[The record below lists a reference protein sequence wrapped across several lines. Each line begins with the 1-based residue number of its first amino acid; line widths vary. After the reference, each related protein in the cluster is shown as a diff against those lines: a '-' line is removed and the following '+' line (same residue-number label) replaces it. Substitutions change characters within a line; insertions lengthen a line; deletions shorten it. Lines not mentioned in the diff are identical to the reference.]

1 MKDLLHLARE
11 SIEETVNNA
20 VKVNLEPYKDR
31 YNMIQSVFV
40 TLQLNNQLRGCIG
53 QVVSE
58 NPLWKNVYEMAK
70 KAAFED
76 HRFSPVTA
84 EEIESIKIA
93 LSILS
98 PFEDIQTIEDIEI
111 GKHGV
116 MLQVARRTAVFLP
129 EVATEQSWN
138 KQQLLENLSKKAG
151 LEENA
156 YKEGYIKRFTTI
168 KIKE

>member
-1 MKDLLHLARE
+1 
-11 SIEETVNNA
+11 
-20 VKVNLEPYKDR
+20 
-31 YNMIQSVFV
+31 
-40 TLQLNNQLRGCIG
+40 
-53 QVVSE
+53 
-58 NPLWKNVYEMAK
+58 
-70 KAAFED
+70 
-76 HRFSPVTA
+76 
-84 EEIESIKIA
+84 
-93 LSILS
+93 
-98 PFEDIQTIEDIEI
+98 
-111 GKHGV
+111 